1 MLLYPHF
8 HKFNFNIS
16 FLLILC
22 IYVFVIGVLYISYAI
37 LYPLLRKK
45 RKKKIANR
53 ACTVTEVGPQ
63 RAVDELLYNGLFPW
77 GTTFPGSPWVPRNFP
92 PTKFSTNCVAVNLD
106 R

>member
-37 LYPLLRKK
+37 LYPLLRK
-45 RKKKIANR
+45 KKKIANR